1 MAWAAELPEEL
12 LCRPTGLVVLTGLDV
27 VYNAIHK
34 SVWDAFVNNRRHDRV
49 PLKFKVF
56 EGDHEYPKCRS
67 KQRTSYEWYIP
78 KGILKTSWM
87 NKHLNLVP
95 AVVVLFFDLDW
106 DEPMWKERQM
116 ECATRVEIVRNSL
129 LGRGTKV
136 AVVLIQKNAPLP
148 PGEDV
153 IATERASALCNA
165 CELSMKSLYVL
176 PHTDHL
182 VGYVIRLENAFY
194 ELSQNYYH
202 NEARKV
208 KAHKDFLNKTTHQLL
223 FVRHQFKI
231 AFFNELKQDSHT
243 SLKHY
248 KLAYGHILELRMHD
262 TNLLE
267 IKTIAGFVNY
277 KICRLSFQHN
287 APLDAIAQFR
297 KHIDYFK
304 GRVGIPDLV
313 FDHSAWMSKQ
323 FQIFG
328 DLFDEA
334 IKLGLTAIQTQH
346 PGFYYQ
352 QAANL
357 AIARK
362 ELCKELCKP
371 LTTPLNWNPLENL
384 HNLDFYGQRP
394 WRQGHQSIDPP
405 DIVKEKEGILALQ
418 NQELKVDH
426 SWIIIPQ
433 LSSAVAQ
440 FKKYK
445 SPRMKRHLMVQMGEE
460 YFHAKDYNKA
470 LMMLNKVMWDYRVE
484 RWWPLLTFLLQTSL
498 KCAYLTA
505 KVHDY
510 ITVCLELT
518 GQHVCCS
525 VEEKT
530 RVLMNFIRVMSN
542 DSPEPE
548 PGLEASCVEKAR
560 NLWASSDAASG
571 LYRVEMQNIV
581 PFIECKG
588 RFTNDSFS
596 ADTEIQLEVYL
607 RVSCPF
613 PVRFSRLSVILSS
626 QVYNQHCVVNDG
638 HGISATS
645 EGEGGTGDLYLVP
658 NKTRVYKFSFLPVR
672 DDVGT
677 PLEIKNIVLEI
688 GTEGRLAVLYWI
700 GAGGDAVSPPP
711 TAQTLW
717 PKRKPEINNGSIDW
731 RSVTVKPITSII
743 PREARL
749 DVKLIHHSPSLVN
762 EFYLVRMVITNK
774 EETSIT
780 DIKLTVGIQDVS
792 EVEAEQ
798 TTHICV
804 DKAEFDGLFEPT
816 RTEIELGTLEPGEQ
830 LIRSIFVKCME
841 IGAKTFSVKLAY
853 NVKIQLDQQA
863 FSCTCHKE
871 DTFNLNTVTPFEV
884 STKISSMKF
893 ENIESVYSGERF
905 LVIQELR
912 CTSPWPIEIQKSE
925 LKENN
930 IVKNA
935 NEDAKSY
942 LENVIVKQSECATEC
957 LCLQITVKEPQ
968 TEQLGSYVLY
978 WRRKTDTEGSE
989 NDLCPYVSTTFTL
1002 PALNVECVP
1011 VSIGLNLPAYGNVKT
1026 LLPLIYE
1033 VHNKTSFMQELEAVM
1048 EPSDSFMF
1056 SGNKQIHFRIPPVG
1070 RYQLTYNLFPLI
1082 PGHVGLPKLHLNLTQ
1097 GGGGTAAGDSMDE
1110 VLQKLM
1116 PSHIFIKP
1124 TGKTLNMSG

>member
-1 MAWAAELPEEL
+1 MSWAAELPEEL

-34 SVWDAFVNNRRHDRV
+34 AVWDAFVNNRRHDRV
-49 PLKFKVF
+49 SLKFKVF

-78 KGILKTSWM
+78 KGILKRSWM
-87 NKHLNLVP
+87 NKHLSHVP
-95 AVVVLFFDLDW
+95 AVVVIFFDLDW
-106 DEPMWKERQM
+106 DEPMWKEKQM

-136 AVVLIQKNAPLP
+136 DVVLIQKNAPLL

-153 IATERASALCNA
+153 IATERAAALCTA
-165 CELSMKSLYVL
+165 CELSMKSLFVL
-176 PHTDHL
+176 HHTDHL

-194 ELSQNYYH
+194 EQSQNYYH

-208 KAHKDFLNKTTHQLL
+208 KAHKDFLNKITHQLL

-243 SLKHY
+243 ALKHY
-248 KLAYGHILELRMHD
+248 KQAYGQIQELRMHE

-297 KHIDYFK
+297 RHIDFFK
-304 GRVGIPDLV
+304 NRIGVSDLS
-313 FDHSAWMSKQ
+313 FEHNAWMSKQ
-323 FQIFG
+323 FQVFG

-352 QAANL
+352 HAANL
-357 AIARK
+357 SIARK
-362 ELCKELCKP
+362 SLCGQLCKP
-371 LTTPLNWNPLENL
+371 VTSQLNWNPLENL
-384 HNLDFYGQRP
+384 GNLDFYGQRP

-405 DIVKEKEGILALQ
+405 DIEKEKEGIMALQ
-418 NQELKVDH
+418 NMERDVDH

-484 RWWPLLTFLLQTSL
+484 RWRPPLTHLLQTSL

-518 GQHVCCS
+518 GEHICCS

-530 RVLMNFIRVMSN
+530 RILMNFIRVMSN

-548 PGLEASCVEKAR
+548 PGLEPGCVEKAR
-560 NLWASSDAASG
+560 NLWTCSDVATG
-571 LYRVEMQNIV
+571 MFRVEMQNIV
-581 PFIECKG
+581 PFVECKG
-588 RFTNDSFS
+588 RFTSDSFS
-596 ADTEIQLEVYL
+596 ADSEVKLEIYL

-613 PVRFSRLSVILSS
+613 PVRFARLSVLLSN
-626 QVYNQHCVVNDG
+626 QVYNQYCVVNDG
-638 HGISATS
+638 HGITAASEC
-645 EGEGGTGDLYLVP
+645 EGENGDLYLVP
-658 NKTRVYKFSFLPVR
+658 NKTRIYRFSFLPMKE
-672 DDVGT
+672 DVGNQ
-677 PLEIKNIVLEI
+677 LEITTIVLQI
-688 GTEGRLAVLYWI
+688 GTEGRLAFLYWL
-700 GAGGDAVSPPP
+700 GAGGDAVAPSS
-711 TAQTLW
+711 TAQTVW
-717 PKRKPEINNGSIDW
+717 HKKESDGVIDW
-731 RSVTVKPITSII
+731 KSVTAIPITKII
-743 PREARL
+743 PRHARL
-749 DVKLIHHSPSLVN
+749 DIKVIHDSPSLLN
-762 EFYLVRMVITNK
+762 EFYLVKINITNK
-774 EETSIT
+774 ENASIS
-780 DIKLTVGIQDVS
+780 DISLTVEVQDAS
-792 EVEAEQ
+792 ETTSEQ

-804 DKAEFDGLFEPT
+804 QPKYEGETVSKIAG
-816 RTEIELGTLEPGEQ
+816 IELGKLDLEEEITQ
-830 LIRSIFVKCME
+830 NLYVKCME
-841 IGAKTFSVKLAY
+841 VSLKTINFKVSYTV
-853 NVKIQLDQQA
+853 NIEFGQQK
-863 FSCTCHKE
+863 FDCTCYKE
-871 DTFNLNTVTPFEV
+871 DTFNLNTVMPFEV
-884 STKISSMKF
+884 STKISSLKF
-893 ENIESVYSGERF
+893 EHIESVYSGEHF
-905 LVIQELR
+905 LVIQELH
-912 CTSPWPIEIQKSE
+912 CTSTWPVEIETSE
-925 LKENN
+925 LLLKPIIKHEDEEYESQL
-930 IVKNA
+930 KNV
-935 NEDAKSY
+935 
-942 LENVIVKQSECATEC
+942 VIARNECATEC
-957 LCLQITVKEPQ
+957 ICLQIAVKTPSTVP
-968 TEQLGSYVLY
+968 LGSYKLH
-978 WRRKTDTEGSE
+978 WRRKTE
-989 NDLCPYVSTTFTL
+989 NDDGMLSPYVSTVFPLPTLNIECIPISVGLHL
-1002 PALNVECVP
+1002 PAFG
-1011 VSIGLNLPAYGNVKT
+1011 SVKT

-1033 VHNKTSFMQELEAVM
+1033 IHNKTSLMQELEAVM

-1056 SGNKQIHFRIPPVG
+1056 SGNKQIHFRIPPIG
-1070 RYQLTYNLFPLI
+1070 QYQLTYNLFPLI
-1082 PGHVGLPKLHLNLTQ
+1082 PGHVSLPKLHLNLSQ

-1110 VLQKLM
+1110 VLQKLI

-1124 TGKTLNMSG
+1124 TGKALNVSG